1 MTVARSHVILFL
13 VASVATCYFFFK
25 YYWKIRMTLFPK
37 MLKRKTT
44 PDYYPIPHH
53 LRRSYEKN
61 LAKGIKIAA
70 SSKIIIASLVRD
82 VEKNIPQIIEK
93 VESLGKYF
101 ENYIVLIVEND
112 SEDHT
117 RQLLFKWREANPR
130 VQILGCGVN
139 NPETCKLPKTPKTIG
154 HQVNLPRLKKM
165 ATLRNIY
172 LDYIRDYLDPQDWP
186 YTAIW
191 DLDSLSVV
199 YEDGFLHSL
208 GAISKNQDV
217 GVVCAN
223 GIYQWGAFTYFYDAL
238 AYLEK
243 GEVFHID
250 DHMAHNIRHGVMES
264 IGERGDDFHEVDSC
278 FSGFAIYKTP
288 ELVKSKYDL
297 PEEQMLCEHVALHQ
311 RMNTKKVV
319 DPSMINLVLLN
330 E

>member
-1 MTVARSHVILFL
+1 MGVPRAHVALFL
-13 VASVATCYFFFK
+13 ITAAFACYYFFR
-25 YYWKIRMTLFPK
+25 YYWKFRITLFPR

-44 PDYYPIPHH
+44 PEYYPIPHH
-53 LRRSYEKN
+53 VRWRYEKN
-61 LAKGIKIAA
+61 LAKGIQLAA
-70 SSKIIIASLVRD
+70 SSKLVIASLVRD

-93 VESLGKYF
+93 VESLGRYF
-101 ENYIVLIVEND
+101 KDYKVLIVEND
-112 SEDHT
+112 SEDQT
-117 RQLLFKWREANPR
+117 RSLLFKWRATNPR
-130 VQILGCGVN
+130 VHILGCGIN
-139 NPETCKLPKTPKTIG
+139 NPEKCKLPKTPKTIG

-165 ATLRNIY
+165 ASLRNIY
-172 LDYIRDYLDPQDWP
+172 LDYIRDRLDPSEWP
-186 YTAIW
+186 YTVIW

-208 GAISKNQDV
+208 GAASKTQDV
-217 GVVCAN
+217 GVICAN
-223 GIYQWGAFTYFYDAL
+223 GIYNWGAFTYFYDAL

-250 DHMAHNIRHGVMES
+250 DHMAHNLRHGVLES

-278 FSGFAIYKTP
+278 FSGFALYKTP
-288 ELVKSKYDL
+288 ELIKAKYDL
-297 PEEQMLCEHVALHQ
+297 PDEAMLCEHVALHQ